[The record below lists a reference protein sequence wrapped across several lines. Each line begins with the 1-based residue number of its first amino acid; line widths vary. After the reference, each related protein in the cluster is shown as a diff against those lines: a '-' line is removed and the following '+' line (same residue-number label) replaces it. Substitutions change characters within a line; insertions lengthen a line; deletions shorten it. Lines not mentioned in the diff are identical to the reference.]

1 MGANK
6 LKIKALCMEKMFKKI
21 YNMAAIE
28 VPEKIVKEGQED
40 AKPTIT
46 EFKTQHEKKTILKQ
60 GLSKCRYEA
69 VMREFKEE
77 VLRDLQQ

>member
-1 MGANK
+1 
-6 LKIKALCMEKMFKKI
+6 MEKMFKKI

-46 EFKTQHEKKTILKQ
+46 EFKT
-60 GLSKCRYEA
+60 
-69 VMREFKEE
+69 
-77 VLRDLQQ
+77 